1 MLLHEQNGFQL
12 LCYFI
17 FLLKFHCSCWFS
29 PKGTASLAQMFLG
42 FSITLCMST
51 GVSLAKVCHTE
62 SSESAPPT
70 HSKCVNG
77 MDPSCP
83 LKPWWGCFDTNYI
96 WLELQSC
103 NINMRSRRRILYPE
117 KSSRV
122 QGNLEKAWTFNKHDP
137 NPRLGTLPKCE
148 LPTHGLFT
156 ASLLKL
162 WRA

>member
-62 SSESAPPT
+62 SSESAPHTQSVQMAWT
-70 HSKCVNG
+70 HPAHWSHDGDVLIQIIFGLSSKAVILIC
-77 MDPSCP
+77 DLEEEYYT
-83 LKPWWGCFDTNYI
+83 LKNHPGYKGI
-96 WLELQSC
+96 WRKLELLISMIQTLGLV
-103 NINMRSRRRILYPE
+103 RYPN
-117 KSSRV
+117 V
-122 QGNLEKAWTFNKHDP
+122 NYP
-137 NPRLGTLPKCE
+137 P
-148 LPTHGLFT
+148 T
-156 ASLLKL
+156 ASLLL
-162 WRA
+162 HY